1 MLTYFS
7 LCNFIKV
14 GNSHPPSNIM
24 NTHLWYECD
33 YSVITP
39 KITEINP
46 NYFNGFYLKI

>member
-1 MLTYFS
+1 MFLY
-7 LCNFIKV
+7 LKKQEI
-14 GNSHPPSNIM
+14 PILPLIL

-46 NYFNGFYLKI
+46 NYFSGFLFENLKL